1 MERFDAKNIRNIAV
15 LGHQGSGKTTLVESL
30 YYITGGCKVKG
41 EVEKKNTVSDYLPDE
56 IRKQCS
62 ISTSVVPI
70 YHNGHKINLI
80 DIPGNDDFVSEALG
94 VTRIVKGA
102 VLVIDATTKVQVGTV
117 KHWNFLRKRGIPTFI
132 YVNKMDK
139 ENVVFEDVLADIR
152 EKLGKTAVP
161 FCYPLGHEDKFDGF
175 CNVVDLKARIF
186 NGTECVDAEIYEDK
200 RMKVFELHNMIVE
213 AVAGTDDELLEKF
226 FMGETLTNEEIHR
239 GLRKGVLD
247 GELIPVLVG
256 SATKNIGIHTMLD
269 MFIDYLPNPSDLK
282 PYEAENE
289 KGEIVERKTSTD
301 EPFSAYVFKTIV
313 DPYSGIINLF
323 KINSGTLKSG
333 DEVRVSNGDT
343 VKISALYVMTGKN
356 LNAVD
361 ELHAGDIGAV
371 TRLEKVSSGMT
382 LSDPKHVITYKP
394 VKYPTAVIFK
404 GLVVKNKN
412 DENKIGVSL
421 AKIQLEDPAVE
432 VKRNQETKQ
441 LLLGGLSSTH
451 VDYIIEKL
459 KNAYRIEVD
468 VETMKIV
475 YRESIKKTGQAIGRY
490 IKQSGGSGF
499 YGVVDMR
506 FEPSDTIEFAEEVFG
521 GAVPRNYFGA
531 VEKGFR
537 EALEKGGLAGFP
549 VIGVKGVLVDGKYH
563 SVDSNDMAFK
573 MAAII
578 AFKEAY
584 KQCKPIILEPI
595 MRITVNVDGKYIG
608 DVLADLNSRRARVQS
623 IEEGEHEVN
632 EIVAL
637 VPESEIID
645 YATQLRSLTQASG
658 FFNREFE
665 SYEEVPS
672 YMVDKVI
679 ADNKIA

>member
-1 MERFDAKNIRNIAV
+1 
-15 LGHQGSGKTTLVESL
+15 
-30 YYITGGCKVKG
+30 
-41 EVEKKNTVSDYLPDE
+41 
-56 IRKQCS
+56 
-62 ISTSVVPI
+62 
-70 YHNGHKINLI
+70 
-80 DIPGNDDFVSEALG
+80 
-94 VTRIVKGA
+94 
-102 VLVIDATTKVQVGTV
+102 
-117 KHWNFLRKRGIPTFI
+117 
-132 YVNKMDK
+132 
-139 ENVVFEDVLADIR
+139 
-152 EKLGKTAVP
+152 
-161 FCYPLGHEDKFDGF
+161 
-175 CNVVDLKARIF
+175 
-186 NGTECVDAEIYEDK
+186 
-200 RMKVFELHNMIVE
+200 
-213 AVAGTDDELLEKF
+213 
-226 FMGETLTNEEIHR
+226 
-239 GLRKGVLD
+239 
-247 GELIPVLVG
+247 
-256 SATKNIGIHTMLD
+256 
-269 MFIDYLPNPSDLK
+269 
-282 PYEAENE
+282 
-289 KGEIVERKTSTD
+289 
-301 EPFSAYVFKTIV
+301 
-313 DPYSGIINLF
+313 
-323 KINSGTLKSG
+323 
-333 DEVRVSNGDT
+333 
-343 VKISALYVMTGKN
+343 MTGKN

-459 KNAYRIEVD
+459 KNTYKIEVD
-468 VETMKIV
+468 VEPMKVV

-521 GAVPRNYFGA
+521 GAVPKNYFGA